1 MKAGGFQYTGV
12 GDTAR
17 CDICGLEVSRWIR
30 EMDPFYVHLER
41 NPNCS
46 FVRSVQS
53 KDQLTLDQEEKPAKR
68 QKSQLNTE
76 RCNRQNKVVELD
88 ILKQA
93 RQRTFSHWPH
103 DTALTKEQM
112 ISAGFFQCNV
122 GDRVICLYCNL
133 ICQQW
138 EGSMDEPVEVHK
150 KLSPMC
156 PYVRS
161 MLTQTESSS
170 VLIVNEISKDTN
182 GNQTAALSNTNHLR
196 FEQLVYTSPSHISY
210 SSIPSRRATFET
222 WTDQSSP
229 SVDDLVT
236 AGFFYTGVKNIVRCF
251 YCNGSL
257 QNWGKNDNP
266 LIEHIRWFP
275 HCAYAKQLSG
285 DELYNKVQKAK
296 RIRQE
301 HEKTKIL
308 TNLTNDNSSVS
319 NHQQLQTIDEK
330 LLARLVAARLD
341 LPISQRLLDQNFKLS
356 IIKRCWEDQL
366 QLKHDD
372 FVSDCDLFI
381 ACVILQ
387 KQIEHI
393 NGNKDKIIVPSIKMR
408 LIRDREQ
415 SDNLVE
421 KQLVS
426 PSLSTTLTN
435 DSIIKANDT
444 SVRASSVAEPMN
456 IDIVHELPKAEEPIS
471 EIKPSV
477 NNPCVMCW
485 QEEKRLACIPCGH
498 LAACVNSNRI
508 STDEDKKALFL
519 WSVGDTTYNLLESL
533 ISSRSLTGEDTK
545 FIDLNKLLDA
555 HYDATKNSMTSTYDF
570 YSCYQKSGQTF
581 AQWKAELCD
590 KLRHC
595 GFTTSALKVKP
606 QDHALRD
613 MYVIGIKSQKIRQA
627 LL

>member
-88 ILKQA
+88 ILKQV

-103 DTALTKEQM
+103 DTGLTKEQM

-236 AGFFYTGVKNIVRCF
+236 A
-251 YCNGSL
+251 
-257 QNWGKNDNP
+257 D
-266 LIEHIRWFP
+266 
-275 HCAYAKQLSG
+275 
-285 DELYNKVQKAK
+285 
-296 RIRQE
+296 
-301 HEKTKIL
+301 
-308 TNLTNDNSSVS
+308 
-319 NHQQLQTIDEK
+319 
-330 LLARLVAARLD
+330 
-341 LPISQRLLDQNFKLS
+341 
-356 IIKRCWEDQL
+356 
-366 QLKHDD
+366 DD